1 MQGAPRPPAI
11 HPAIAVLLA
20 LLVLVLFIGAV
31 GIWKLAGEASDSA
44 KAAEESAKAEEKRA
58 CIEAANA
65 RYPAVSVS
73 AFVTRDR
80 SASGPLKL
88 SFVKERQKAVA
99 ACE

>member
-1 MQGAPRPPAI
+1 MQPSARSSSP
-11 HPAIAVLLA
+11 HPAQLILLAILVLAVLIA
-20 LLVLVLFIGAV
+20 AV
-31 GIWKLAGEASDSA
+31 GTWKQAGATSDEADA
-44 KAAEESAKAEEKRA
+44 TEKRA

>member
-1 MQGAPRPPAI
+1 MQAFERLMP
-11 HPAIAVLLA
+11 VLTA
-20 LLVLVLFIGAV
+20 LLVVVVLIAAV
-31 GIWKLAGEASDSA
+31 GIWKVAGAASDNA
-44 KAAEESAKAEEKRA
+44 DANEKRA
-58 CIEAANA
+58 CVEAAQA

-88 SFVKERQKAVA
+88 SFVKERQRAVA

>member
-1 MQGAPRPPAI
+1 MLERLVPVLT
-11 HPAIAVLLA
+11 AVLVVV
-20 LLVLVLFIGAV
+20 VLIAAV
-31 GIWKLAGEASDSA
+31 GIWKIAGATSDNADATSDNA
-44 KAAEESAKAEEKRA
+44 DATEKRA
-58 CIEAANA
+58 CIEAAQA

-88 SFVKERQKAVA
+88 SFVKERQRAVA

>member
-1 MQGAPRPPAI
+1 MQ
-11 HPAIAVLLA
+11 AVERLLLGLVVA
-20 LLVLVLFIGAV
+20 VAVVGLLVVVALFS
-31 GIWKLAGEASDSA
+31 LAGESSDAAKASDRQA
-44 KAAEESAKAEEKRA
+44 KALEKRA
-58 CIEAANA
+58 CIDAAVA

-80 SASGPLKL
+80 SEAGPLKL